1 MVKNPPAVQ
10 ETWVRSWVGKISWRR
25 PWQPT
30 PRFFAAESPWTEEAG
45 GIQVHG
51 VTELDTTEVTEQAR
65 VCTHTDIPC
74 FSKIHLTP
82 FCFYERPTLTPIFS
96 NSVKKGSENCVQC
109 WFCSDPVIE
118 AVCSVSRESGVAN
131 LLSRELHTTSQHQ
144 ATRALNCVC
153 ERLHVIWI
161 NFVYSLAK
169 CVLK

>member
-1 MVKNPPAVQ
+1 MNTYIRCIYNVYTHSRGFPIDSVVKNPPAVQ

-30 PRFFAAESPWTEEAG
+30 PRFFPAESPWTEEAG

-51 VTELDTTEVTEQAR
+51 VTELDTTEVTEHAR

-96 NSVKKGSENCVQC
+96 NSVKKGSENSVQC
-109 WFCSDPVIE
+109 WFCS
-118 AVCSVSRESGVAN
+118 SVYRGSAPE
-131 LLSRELHTTSQHQ
+131 
-144 ATRALNCVC
+144 
-153 ERLHVIWI
+153 
-161 NFVYSLAK
+161 
-169 CVLK
+169 